1 MTSVVRVSA
10 DEIDTGQ
17 VIPEESADPAARG
30 KRKSYL
36 PDLTTAVPVLTTGQT
51 RLTVATPERRPN
63 EAYVRT
69 EIEDAYDFWAAAGS
83 AANVA
88 MQLGWPEV
96 AYGVMESKVDSGA
109 LMKHPWKRLRTT
121 EQYLAVAIMGT
132 DEERA
137 AYREAINTAHRH
149 VRSTESSP
157 VKYNAFN
164 RELQMWVAACLFVG
178 FEDTHQLLHG
188 RMNPEQAEQFYRSAT
203 PLATTL
209 QVTEDMWPAT
219 RVEFDKYWNVAC
231 ERITYDE
238 TQKKFINDLVDLRM
252 ITPLLAYPL
261 RGLLRFLT
269 IGSLPPLFREKLELR
284 WRPIDQRRYDNLFLF
299 VGFVN
304 RFLPRPLRFGGFY
317 LIMRD
322 LRRRIRKDQAL
333 I

>member
-1 MTSVVRVSA
+1 MTTTERPR
-10 DEIDTGQ
+10 E
-17 VIPEESADPAARG
+17 
-30 KRKSYL
+30 YL
-36 PDLTTAVPVLTTGQT
+36 PEWRTRTPVLTLAQARMAIT
-51 RLTVATPERRPN
+51 TPQRRPD
-63 EAYVRT
+63 APHQRT
-69 EIEDAYDFWAAAGS
+69 ELQNAFDFWAAAGS

-96 AYGVMESKVDSGA
+96 GYGVMESRVESGA

-121 EQYLAVAIMGT
+121 EQYLAVAILGT
-132 DEERA
+132 DDERA

-164 RELQMWVAACLFVG
+164 RELQMWVAACLYIG

-188 RMNPEQAEQFYRSAT
+188 TMNAEQAETFYASAR

-209 QVTEDMWPAT
+209 QVTDEMWPAS
-219 RVEFDKYWNVAC
+219 RAEFDQYWLIAC
-231 ERITYDE
+231 ERVSYDR
-238 TQKKFINDLVDLRM
+238 TQTQFIDDLINLRM
-252 ITPLLAYPL
+252 ITPLLGLPL

-269 IGSLPPLFREKLELR
+269 IGFLPPVFRERLDLR
-284 WRPIDQRRYDNLFLF
+284 WRPIDQRRFENLFCF

-317 LIMRD
+317 VILGD
-322 LRRRIRKDQAL
+322 LRRRIHSGKDL